1 MLTNSCRY
9 LDTFNNHEF
18 RSLHLKSKVIL
29 TSNPVEKYSQDVT
42 VNGVTTEG
50 GLTLDPTNKD
60 KVEHDLAAYK
70 VRLIRPALG

>member
-1 MLTNSCRY
+1 MT
-9 LDTFNNHEF
+9 
-18 RSLHLKSKVIL
+18 L

-60 KVEHDLAAYK
+60 KVQHDLAAYK
-70 VRLIRPALG
+70 VRSIPGCLGVIMLLIMFVVIEHRTTLVNSSSPI